1 MAGRIIT
8 RPWHPPARAKRQ
20 IGVCSQRRSLCDA
33 NLKSAQF
40 GGADLR
46 SVDLGKGAI
55 MSTDQAAMLIGGL
68 GVRVV

>member
-1 MAGRIIT
+1 M
-8 RPWHPPARAKRQ
+8 
-20 IGVCSQRRSLCDA
+20 CDA